1 MKLIGASV
9 IITCD
14 ESFTIIKDGGILF
27 DDENIIKIGKFD
39 ELKKSPK
46 RATKKST
53 RGLVHERITIWIAYN
68 LLPNASC

>member
-39 ELKKSPK
+39 ELKKVNC
-46 RATKKST
+46 KKLDSII
-53 RGLVHERITIWIAYN
+53 LA
-68 LLPNASC
+68 LLHLL

>member
-39 ELKKSPK
+39 ELKKSELQEV
-46 RATKKST
+46 RFYHSC
-53 RGLVHERITIWIAYN
+53 VITPALINSHIHFEY
-68 LLPNASC
+68 SKHY